1 MRLTTS
7 FYGSIVYMHAGVCNE
22 HAEDMPLIRE
32 LELHGV
38 AAQVPDLLEPS
49 PEHQPESTPSQ
60 HAAPGAT
67 GEAERVHI
75 IQKLHIN
82 PCMTVY

>member
-1 MRLTTS
+1 
-7 FYGSIVYMHAGVCNE
+7 MHTGVCNE
-22 HAEDMPLIRE
+22 HAEDSDEEGEASQPLIRE
-32 LELHGV
+32 LELDGV

-49 PEHQPESTPSQ
+49 PEHQPESIPSQ
-60 HAAPGAT
+60 HAAPRAT
-67 GEAERVHI
+67 EAERVHI

>member
-1 MRLTTS
+1 
-7 FYGSIVYMHAGVCNE
+7 MHAGVCNE
-22 HAEDMPLIRE
+22 HAEDSDEEGEASQPLIRE
-32 LELHGV
+32 LELDGI

-60 HAAPGAT
+60 HAAPGVT

>member
-1 MRLTTS
+1 
-7 FYGSIVYMHAGVCNE
+7 MHAGVCYE
-22 HAEDMPLIRE
+22 HAEDSDEEEASQPLIVE
-32 LELHGV
+32 LELDGV

-60 HAAPGAT
+60 HTAPGAT
-67 GEAERVHI
+67 AEAELVHN

>member
-1 MRLTTS
+1 
-7 FYGSIVYMHAGVCNE
+7 MHAGVCNE
-22 HAEDMPLIRE
+22 HVEGNSDERAEVNQPLMRE
-32 LELHGV
+32 LELDEV

-49 PEHQPESTPSQ
+49 PEHQPTIEEPTPGTPSQQ

-75 IQKLHIN
+75 I
-82 PCMTVY
+82 

>member
-1 MRLTTS
+1 
-7 FYGSIVYMHAGVCNE
+7 MHAGVCSE
-22 HAEDMPLIRE
+22 HAEDSNEEGEAIKPLIRE
-32 LELHGV
+32 LELDGV
-38 AAQVPDLLEPS
+38 AYQTS

-75 IQKLHIN
+75 QKLHIN